1 MKKDTILAISIY
13 AILEFLNSY
22 YDTFP
27 AYVLCE
33 VFKASYPRI
42 TCFLLEKAYRKE
54 FFSFYVHCTTPI
66 FYKSL

>member
-13 AILEFLNSY
+13 AILEFLNYY

-27 AYVLCE
+27 TYVLCE

-42 TCFLLEKAYRKE
+42 TRFLLEQTVEKI
-54 FFSFYVHCTTPI
+54 FSFYVHCTTPI